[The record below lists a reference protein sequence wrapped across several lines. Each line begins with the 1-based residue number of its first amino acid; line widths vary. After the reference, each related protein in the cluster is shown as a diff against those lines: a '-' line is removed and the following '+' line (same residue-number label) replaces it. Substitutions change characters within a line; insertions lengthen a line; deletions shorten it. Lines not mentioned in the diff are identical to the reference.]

1 MRVGA
6 GYHHPGA
13 APARGRNVA
22 PVVAL
27 LPHRRHGPAASYSR
41 AYGCDCRFE
50 NSNAAIRLPA
60 SSLQCPLPDHDPMLL
75 DMARAYLVQ
84 KFGEPRLMLSDRLR
98 ALVRR
103 FIGVGDIGQI
113 AIADALSIHPRTLQ
127 RRLRNE
133 GQNFEALVDQVRR
146 ERLLA
151 LLEHPEP
158 PRLSQVALMLG
169 YSQQAAMTRSCRRW
183 FGCSPTELRRRRVA

>member
-1 MRVGA
+1 
-6 GYHHPGA
+6 
-13 APARGRNVA
+13 
-22 PVVAL
+22 
-27 LPHRRHGPAASYSR
+27 
-41 AYGCDCRFE
+41 
-50 NSNAAIRLPA
+50 
-60 SSLQCPLPDHDPMLL
+60 MLL